1 MSLTTPSGFTEPV
14 LETTVYLP
22 KVVPTQQVAA
32 ACVRILNQ
40 CAELTRGLD
49 DRSFTTPSNLLKG
62 GTIGKH
68 LRHTLDHLAAAV
80 RCGDDPIDY
89 DHRRRGGSVETDR
102 QAALLA
108 MDKLSEELTL
118 LGDADYDRSVR
129 VRCMLSGAGEQAQ
142 VRSTVG
148 RELAFAMHHA
158 IHHQAMIRAIALELG
173 SEAPEQFGV
182 APDTLHHMS
191 TQVAQK

>member
-1 MSLTTPSGFTEPV
+1 MSLTTPSGFSEPV
-14 LETTVYLP
+14 LETTGYQP
-22 KVVPTQQVAA
+22 KVVPTQQVAT
-32 ACVRILNQ
+32 ACVRILSQ
-40 CAELTRGLD
+40 CADLTRGLD
-49 DRSFTTPSNLLKG
+49 DRAFTTPSNLLKG

-68 LRHTLDHLAAAV
+68 LRHTLDHLSAAV
-80 RCGDDPIDY
+80 RCGEDPIDY
-89 DHRRRGGSVETDR
+89 DHRRRGGSIETDR
-102 QAALLA
+102 QAALAA

-118 LGDADYDRSVR
+118 LGDADYDRAVR

-173 SEAPEQFGV
+173 NEAPEQFGV

-191 TQVAQK
+191 AQVVEK